1 MLNATQRFTTRVDNY
16 IKYRPHY
23 PDAITALL
31 QRECGL
37 TTDTVVSDVGSGTG
51 ILAKLF
57 LRFGCHVRGV
67 EPNDAM
73 RAAGEK
79 LLQRYDR
86 FTSVA
91 ATAEN
96 TTLPDHSVDLV
107 TAGQAFHWF
116 DVGRTATEWRRILKP
131 GGWVAL
137 IWNTRRTSG
146 TPFGEAYEQML
157 RTYGTDYDVVSQQT
171 PDHMADRRAFFGGDT
186 STLHTFSNQ
195 QVFYWDGVRG
205 RLLSSSYTPELDHP
219 DYAPMLAELRRIF
232 DQHNQ
237 NGTVHSCT
245 TRKCGSGSL
254 LKREEPVRTL
264 HERRFCK

>member
-23 PDAITALL
+23 PAAIIDLL

-37 TTDTVVSDVGSGTG
+37 TSDTIVADVGSGTG
-51 ILAKLF
+51 ILAELF

-73 RAAGEK
+73 RAAGEQI
-79 LLQRYDR
+79 LSSYAR

-96 TTLPDHSVDLV
+96 TMLPDQSIDVI

-116 DVGRTATEWRRILKP
+116 DAERTATEWRRILKP
-131 GGWVAL
+131 SGYVAL
-137 IWNTRRTSG
+137 IWNDRRTRG
-146 TPFGEAYEQML
+146 TPFLEAYEQML
-157 RTYGTDYDVVSQQT
+157 GTFGTDYKVVNHQNDDQAT
-171 PDHMADRRAFFGGDT
+171 KRQAFLGGNT
-186 STLHTFSNQ
+186 FALHTFPNQ
-195 QVFYWDGVRG
+195 QIFDWDGVRG
-205 RLLSSSYTPELDHP
+205 RLLSSSYVPEPDHP
-219 DYAPMLAELRRIF
+219 NHAPMLQELRRVF

-237 NGTVHSCT
+237 NGTVT
-245 TRKCGSGSL
+245 FLYDTEVWVGQ
-254 LKREEPVRTL
+254 
-264 HERRFCK
+264 FA